1 MSITFTC
8 PSCDK
13 QYRVKDEFGGRTV
26 VCKNCKKKIAI
37 GANGQTSMKP
47 AETSE
52 QERRHAGGKR
62 KKRVSVKNDE
72 GQRTL
77 KELMIL
83 RNRETLKPVARY
95 QKGVL
100 VCLLLQLMA
109 FACASAGPPEY
120 RVLLGYGLVVLWF
133 VGAGFVF
140 LLAMVCSGTG
150 TGVLAGIGA
159 LIPYFGIIVLLIV
172 NNSATKML
180 KKEGIRVGLLGA
192 DLSQF

>member
-13 QYRVKDEFGGRTV
+13 QYRVKDEVGGRTV